1 MRALAIA
8 LLVTGC
14 AATRHESAN
23 VALWATS
30 SALIGCDYGQ
40 TMWASNS
47 GQWDRADPEDSGRV
61 LREMNPLIGQTP
73 TVGKLTAIAMVD
85 LVVNFGMLA
94 APLPNWVKTAWF
106 GSVTA
111 AETYMVTT
119 NNYAGVCGIGDWSP
133 GRLRL

>member
-1 MRALAIA
+1 MRALALA

-14 AATRHESAN
+14 ATVQHDNTHA
-23 VALWATS
+23 ALWATS
-30 SALIGCDYGQ
+30 TALIGCDYTQ
-40 TMWASNS
+40 TLWASNS
-47 GQWDRADPEDSGRV
+47 GQWDRTDPENPDAV

-73 TVGKLTAIAMVD
+73 SVGKLTAIAMVD
-85 LVVNFGMLA
+85 LAINFGMLA
-94 APLPNWVKTAWF
+94 MPLPRWVKTAWF